1 MTDDHFFDD
10 EKREARQQGL
20 KNSIYI
26 KIVSSWCMFFA
37 LQYCFNWF
45 FWPFGHLGRATCTVH
60 LIHNQTNQGGIECTK
75 AKK

>member
-26 KIVSSWCMFFA
+26 KIVSS
-37 LQYCFNWF
+37 LLNWF
-45 FWPFGHLGRATCTVH
+45 KLDYWPFR
-60 LIHNQTNQGGIECTK
+60 
-75 AKK
+75 